1 MPTDANPELNAAKL
15 AAPDTK
21 MTSKL
26 WRTLVI
32 LLLAQF
38 MMAVDFSIL
47 NVALPEVGAA
57 LGFSLGG
64 MQWIVTSFALT
75 AAGFTLFFGRLGD
88 YLGRRNLFIGGMV
101 LLGISS
107 LVGGMAESQTV
118 LLSARVMQGLSTAM
132 VTPTALSLM
141 TTSFPE
147 GPLRDRALGMN
158 GAIMSAGFT
167 TGAVL
172 SGVLLDLLSW
182 RWLFFVNVPIAAIVV
197 VFAPM
202 LIKEPARDP
211 SARKMTLDMPGA
223 ITVTAAVLSLVY
235 GITALGNHGL
245 EAFLGI
251 ESMILSVVLFG
262 VFIVIEKRSAEPL
275 VPLNILKRRSVA
287 LGNITGLLAFATET
301 SLVFLM
307 TLYLQEVLQQ
317 SGTVT
322 GLAFGIL
329 GAGTVLGGV
338 MASRVISLIGHR
350 GTLLAGFALQ
360 GVATA
365 ALILLTTNPGSI
377 PLMLIATFLGG
388 IGNMLAI
395 VGFMTAATSGLPN
408 KQQGLATGLAIL
420 TQQFG
425 ITIGIPIMS
434 AIVSARILSQPDL
447 ADLSAPER
455 ILGGVLFAIAINV
468 ALVVLGFLVALL
480 LRPDRAP
487 DGAETVTQN

>member
-101 LLGISS
+101 LLGLSS

-202 LIKEPARDP
+202 LIKEPRAIPRPAR
-211 SARKMTLDMPGA
+211 
-223 ITVTAAVLSLVY
+223 
-235 GITALGNHGL
+235 
-245 EAFLGI
+245 
-251 ESMILSVVLFG
+251 
-262 VFIVIEKRSAEPL
+262 
-275 VPLNILKRRSVA
+275 
-287 LGNITGLLAFATET
+287 
-301 SLVFLM
+301 
-307 TLYLQEVLQQ
+307 
-317 SGTVT
+317 
-322 GLAFGIL
+322 
-329 GAGTVLGGV
+329 
-338 MASRVISLIGHR
+338 
-350 GTLLAGFALQ
+350 
-360 GVATA
+360 
-365 ALILLTTNPGSI
+365 
-377 PLMLIATFLGG
+377 
-388 IGNMLAI
+388 
-395 VGFMTAATSGLPN
+395 
-408 KQQGLATGLAIL
+408 
-420 TQQFG
+420 
-425 ITIGIPIMS
+425 
-434 AIVSARILSQPDL
+434 
-447 ADLSAPER
+447 
-455 ILGGVLFAIAINV
+455 
-468 ALVVLGFLVALL
+468 
-480 LRPDRAP
+480 
-487 DGAETVTQN
+487 

>member
-101 LLGISS
+101 LLGLSS

-197 VFAPM
+197 KNACSV
-202 LIKEPARDP
+202 
-211 SARKMTLDMPGA
+211 S
-223 ITVTAAVLSLVY
+223 SQ
-235 GITALGNHGL
+235 N
-245 EAFLGI
+245 AF
-251 ESMILSVVLFG
+251 S
-262 VFIVIEKRSAEPL
+262 
-275 VPLNILKRRSVA
+275 
-287 LGNITGLLAFATET
+287 
-301 SLVFLM
+301 
-307 TLYLQEVLQQ
+307 
-317 SGTVT
+317 
-322 GLAFGIL
+322 
-329 GAGTVLGGV
+329 
-338 MASRVISLIGHR
+338 
-350 GTLLAGFALQ
+350 
-360 GVATA
+360 
-365 ALILLTTNPGSI
+365 
-377 PLMLIATFLGG
+377 
-388 IGNMLAI
+388 
-395 VGFMTAATSGLPN
+395 
-408 KQQGLATGLAIL
+408 
-420 TQQFG
+420 
-425 ITIGIPIMS
+425 
-434 AIVSARILSQPDL
+434 
-447 ADLSAPER
+447 
-455 ILGGVLFAIAINV
+455 
-468 ALVVLGFLVALL
+468 L
-480 LRPDRAP
+480 LRLQSSVKMCSLPSR
-487 DGAETVTQN
+487 